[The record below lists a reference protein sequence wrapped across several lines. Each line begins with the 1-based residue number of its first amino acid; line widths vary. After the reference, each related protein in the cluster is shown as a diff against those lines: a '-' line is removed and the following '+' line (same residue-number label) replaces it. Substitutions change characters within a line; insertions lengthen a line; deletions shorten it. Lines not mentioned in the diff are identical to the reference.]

1 MALSRTASR
10 DTAGGCYPLLF
21 LWSSDFPHQL
31 ALKRS
36 STRKRL
42 QKYIVFERFCQVDQ
56 TQFLRYYRGVM
67 KRFQLFLMVIQ
78 VPLDFFLLLGAGIS
92 AYFLRFTSWALAIKS
107 VTFGISLVDFIHRA
121 SWVAL
126 LSLIFFAIF
135 GLYRPN
141 PNRKLG
147 TDLVRVFLALSS
159 SVAFVA
165 LYVMFT
171 SQLFDSRFL
180 VAASYIFAFFYI
192 GFGRFFMWIIRR
204 ACFRM
209 NIGQRNVVIIGHD
222 TIAQDLQHT
231 LETQPELGY
240 NISFILQKFDK
251 EAKEKLEKNLPDE
264 IIFAN
269 PRAHEKESL
278 LALQFADAHHVTF
291 KYSADLFSTLSANTA
306 MYPIGSIP
314 IVELKRTPLEG
325 WGSVL
330 KRIFDVV
337 LSLFVILLVS
347 PIMIVTALI
356 ILIETGRP
364 IIYKNERVGIH
375 GNKFFTLKFRSMYKK
390 DSTGAQFGGHSAE
403 EKERELIKKQ
413 SMKAGPIYKIQDDP
427 RVTPFGRFIRR
438 WSIDELPQF
447 FNVFFGDMS
456 IVGPRPHQPREVE
469 LYEQGYRKVFALKPG
484 ITGLSQVS
492 GRSDLSFED
501 EMRLDILYIE
511 KWNLGLDIII
521 FLKTPFILFKKR
533 KAL

>member
-1 MALSRTASR
+1 
-10 DTAGGCYPLLF
+10 
-21 LWSSDFPHQL
+21 
-31 ALKRS
+31 
-36 STRKRL
+36 
-42 QKYIVFERFCQVDQ
+42 
-56 TQFLRYYRGVM
+56 M

-78 VPLDFFLLLGAGIS
+78 VPLDFVLLLGAGIS
-92 AYFLRFTSWALAIKS
+92 AYFLRFSTWALELKS
-107 VTFGISLVDFIHRA
+107 VSFSLSLGDFIHRA
-121 SWVAL
+121 IWFAL
-126 LSLIFFAIF
+126 LSLVFFAVL

-147 TDLVRVFLALSS
+147 TDIVRIFLALSS
-159 SVAFVA
+159 SVAVVA
-165 LYVMFT
+165 LYIMFT
-171 SQLFDSRFL
+171 QQLFDSRFL
-180 VAASYIFAFFYI
+180 VAASYAFAFVFMSL
-192 GFGRFFMWIIRR
+192 GRFFMWLVRR
-204 ACFRM
+204 SCFRM
-209 NIGQRNVVIIGHD
+209 NIGQRSVAIVGHD
-222 TIAQDLQHT
+222 AIALELKNT

-240 NISFILQKFDK
+240 TISDIFEKFDT
-251 EAKEKLEKNLPDE
+251 ATKEKLEKNLPDE
-264 IIFAN
+264 IMFAN

-278 LALQFADAHHVTF
+278 RALQFADTHHITF

-306 MYPIGSIP
+306 MYPIGSVP
-314 IVELKRTPLEG
+314 IVELKRTALDG
-325 WGSVL
+325 WGSVI
-330 KRIFDVV
+330 KRIFDVI
-337 LSLFVILLVS
+337 LSLLVIVLVS
-347 PIMIVTALI
+347 PLMLVTALI

-375 GNKFFTLKFRSMYKK
+375 GHKFFTLKFRSMYQQ
-390 DSTGAQFGGHSAE
+390 DSTGTQFGGKQAE

-413 SMKAGPIYKIQDDP
+413 SMKAGPIYKIQNDP

-469 LYEQGYRKVFALKPG
+469 LYEESYRKVFALKPG

-501 EMRLDILYIE
+501 EMRLDVLYIE
-511 KWNLGLDIII
+511 KWSLGLDIII